1 MQNEYIEQMSKMS
14 KDAFASFKD
23 LADINARAAEKLLAK
38 QTEIVNSSIET
49 SVNQMKALTSAKDY
63 KAFFATQAEVTK
75 ENSEMVL
82 SYGKEMAKIMED
94 AKDELT
100 AWMESSV
107 AKAEGAVNSASKA
120 VKKAA

>member
-1 MQNEYIEQMSKMS
+1 MQNEYFEQMTKMS

-23 LADINARAAEKLLAK
+23 LADINARAAEKLIAK
-38 QTEIVNSSIET
+38 QTEIVNNSIES
-49 SVNQMKALTSAKDY
+49 SVSQMKALTSAKDY
-63 KAFFATQAEVTK
+63 KAFFSTQAELTK
-75 ENSEMVL
+75 ENSELVM
-82 SYGKEMAKIMED
+82 SYGKEVAKIMDE

-107 AKAEGAVNSASKA
+107 AKAEGAVSSASKA

>member
-107 AKAEGAVNSASKA
+107 AKAEGAVNSASKV